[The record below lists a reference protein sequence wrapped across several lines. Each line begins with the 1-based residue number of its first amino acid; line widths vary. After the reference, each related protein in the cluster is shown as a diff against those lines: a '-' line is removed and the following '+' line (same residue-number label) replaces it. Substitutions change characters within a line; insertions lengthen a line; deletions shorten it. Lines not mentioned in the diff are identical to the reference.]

1 VHAVSA
7 DRLVQLTQA
16 GGVATIAFDSPA
28 NRNALS
34 VTLLEHFLEAL
45 NEATASEMVRAIVL
59 TGTGRVFCSGADLTD
74 PPSMRPDEPESLPSA
89 LLALHQCPKPTI
101 ARVNG
106 HVRAGGLAFVATC
119 DFAVAETTTNF
130 AMTEVRVGVAPALV
144 LVACR
149 SVMTPR
155 SLAQVALT
163 GSTFDATEAAANGM
177 LTAAVAPGELDA
189 TVAGWVAEL
198 RLGAPGA
205 IAKGKHVMDRL
216 RADEVADH
224 YVLAADLVTNQFYSD
239 DALEGRAAF
248 QAKRPPRWAL

>member
-1 VHAVSA
+1 VHAVSV

-16 GGVATIAFDSPA
+16 DGVATIAFDSPA

-34 VTLLEHFLEAL
+34 VTLLKHFLEAL
-45 NEATASEMVRAIVL
+45 NEATASETVRVIVL
-59 TGTGRVFCSGADLTD
+59 TGTGRVFCSGADLSD

-155 SLAQVALT
+155 SLAHVALT
-163 GSTFDATEAAANGM
+163 GSTFDATQAAANGL
-177 LTAAVAPGELDA
+177 LTAAVAPGHLDP

-198 RLGAPGA
+198 CLGAPAA
-205 IAKGKHVMDRL
+205 IAKGKRVMDQL
-216 RADEVADH
+216 GASDVAKQ
-224 YVLAADLVTNQFYSD
+224 YMVAADLVSNQFYSD
-239 DALEGRAAF
+239 DALEGRSAF
-248 QAKRPPRWAL
+248 QEKRPPRWAQ